1 MNNRGCQKT
10 RLEKHMSETNLE
22 YLAKLDHS
30 ICNELCALNI
40 EESKCFECNENVPC
54 YDCYV
59 RNLKW
64 LLEEREKP
72 ILNDAE
78 KEYLSAVIKPFRE
91 KIECIFKAKL
101 PNFDEYYIIV
111 GLKDN
116 DSLRFPCFKANTMYK
131 GMELDKSYTLEELG
145 L

>member
-1 MNNRGCQKT
+1 
-10 RLEKHMSETNLE
+10 MSKTNLE

-40 EESKCFECNENVPC
+40 EESKCFECNKNVPC

-72 ILNDAE
+72 ILSDTE
-78 KEYLSAVIKPFRE
+78 KEYLAAVIKPFRDRVKYISKRYFSE
-91 KIECIFKAKL
+91 YDEYCIQVVLENLDSLTF
-101 PNFDEYYIIV
+101 PNFEGNI
-111 GLKDN
+111 
-116 DSLRFPCFKANTMYK
+116 MYK
-131 GMELDKSYTLEELG
+131 GMEVDKKYTLEELY

>member
-1 MNNRGCQKT
+1 
-10 RLEKHMSETNLE
+10 MSKTNLE

-40 EESKCFECNENVPC
+40 EESKCFECNKNVPC

-72 ILNDAE
+72 ILSDTE
-78 KEYLSAVIKPFRE
+78 KEYLAAVIKPFRE
-91 KIECIFKAKL
+91 KIECIFKAKF
-101 PNFDEYYIIV
+101 PNFDEYCIIV

-116 DSLRFPCFKANTMYK
+116 DSLRFPRFLGNTMYN
-131 GMELDKSYTLEELG
+131 GMEVDKEYELEKLG